1 MDEVVIV
8 EYDPRWSLMF
18 EAEAARLAS
27 VLSRDLVVCIDHI
40 GSTAVP
46 GLVAKPIID
55 LLVSVHSLAEAKQV
69 AVSPN
74 WLRVL
79 FYFDAKFPKVGS
91 NRALRELIG

>member
-18 EAEAARLAS
+18 EEEAARVAS
-27 VLSRDLVVCIDHI
+27 VLNRDLVVRIDHI

-55 LLVSVHSLAEAKQV
+55 LLVSVHSLVEARQV
-69 AVSPN
+69 AVSPLEKLGYAY
-74 WLRVL
+74 WFAHILHQ
-79 FYFDAKFPKVGS
+79 P
-91 NRALRELIG
+91 